1 MATEMKSEDSLED
14 IMEFKSEE
22 KKEEQIVLITIISTE
37 LIFESVKIKLVGSN

>member
-1 MATEMKSEDSLED
+1 MKSEDSLED

-37 LIFESVKIKLVGSN
+37 LIFESVKIKLVGSNSK

>member
-1 MATEMKSEDSLED
+1 MKSEDSLED

-37 LIFESVKIKLVGSN
+37 LIFEPVKIKLVGSNSK

>member
-1 MATEMKSEDSLED
+1 MKSEDSLED